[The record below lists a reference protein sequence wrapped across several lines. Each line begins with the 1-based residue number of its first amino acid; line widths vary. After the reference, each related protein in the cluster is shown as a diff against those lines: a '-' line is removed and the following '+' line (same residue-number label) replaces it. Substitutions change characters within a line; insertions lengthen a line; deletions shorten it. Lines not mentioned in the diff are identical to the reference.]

1 MAVCG
6 HEFLRPWVVRAS
18 WIIYRSIVRID
29 SRAIQ
34 MLNQRVVS
42 LPGLDNDRLLTNA
55 QNLESALDEW
65 HESGLD
71 TSSDIP
77 ALQAFANRWRKSAML
92 IALRALRRV
101 EDLRLAQQNTDSDTA
116 SETPVADDAGA
127 DGESPIVKKPEKKRL
142 STPEYYEQA
151 IADWAASGLDA
162 STNAAD
168 FTAFATKWRATATLI
183 ALRADR
189 RVDQLRT
196 LEAHGRELEV
206 RQMMAAEAQRQREE
220 SRVAEA
226 ARAFQAAQQAARGA
240 GDNNAL
246 TGLGRY
252 EQELGDWSARGLDK
266 AEKVND
272 LVDFATKWRQ
282 DATLV
287 ALRAERRVDHLRALE
302 FDARGGRVRTG
313 TAADRRPVVDADQ
326 NTHQEGMAAASAQA
340 AAASYAYGGHDLYEP
355 APAARPVLDRAYSV
369 TENFNFALDD
379 WQNSGLDDSTDI
391 VAFHAFVKRW
401 KNDATLIALRAER
414 RIETLQKQQAEA
426 AAAKA
431 ATSAKPD
438 GHLDYIARHPIDLHA
453 AAQAAPVAEV
463 PPPTSAESIATAVL
477 EWDGAALEFSGDRT
491 ALAAFSHR
499 WRQDAE
505 IIALRADR
513 RIEELNV
520 EKQRLEPEWQEALQI
535 NTVAGYEAF
544 QAKHPHSQFQKELS
558 KRLLLI
564 DEEQAWRKTV
574 ELGTVDAYRTYL
586 QAWPSGTYNREAR
599 VGMMGGAA
607 APVPVVPAVV
617 PVPVPTVSV
626 AATAPAASV
635 GVAVPASVVQASP
648 SGVADAAPVVA
659 AAPVTATSVQAALSR
674 APTKAPRRTALVWFA
689 VLAMA
694 AAVALLAYFFLPQRG
709 NVAVLPKAGQVAAV
723 TDTTG
728 NVAQTTAIN
737 MESTTGSNQVAAPKL
752 RAPPDLAAGQFTPSV
767 EEPIPNKKSTIAV
780 GPAMTPARLDSAML
794 SSETES
800 ITTRSN
806 STVLEEPTTALRPLA
821 PLNDWNVAT
830 APHTGWSV
838 PLAPLNDWNVATAP
852 HTGWSVPLA
861 PLNDWNVAT
870 APHTGWSVPL
880 APLNDWNVA
889 TAPHIGWSVPLAPL
903 NDWNVATVPHSDWRV
918 RLAAAD
924 EANGPT
930 LPHVLWTE
938 RLAASNDWNGGTQ
951 PHADWA
957 MYLAKANEWNTA
969 TLPHQDWPERLARR
983 AVWNQLVAAPHLDWR
998 PYLAATN
1005 EWNVATAPHAGWML
1019 RLRAANAWNGPVRP
1033 HLSWPEV
1040 SSADDAVS
1048 RLQEPQSESG
1058 LAVLST
1064 QVTDTRLIS
1073 TASIPVPPLTGP
1085 VTVAA
1090 RDAGAGSQVG
1100 NNNPPKPNRLKRRE
1114 AIVEPASAA
1123 PVTEPAELKSRKKRA
1138 TPVDEDVVSAP
1149 ASKRAARPAPEPEP
1163 ELEAKP
1169 RPRPL
1174 PQAPVAAKVELP
1186 RKEAPKPV
1194 AVKEVAKPVAA
1205 AAKPPNLPNVG
1216 PPVSW
1221 LRDIF
1226 LSRN

>member
-1 MAVCG
+1 
-6 HEFLRPWVVRAS
+6 
-18 WIIYRSIVRID
+18 
-29 SRAIQ
+29 

-71 TSSDIP
+71 TSSDIA

-101 EDLRLAQQNTDSDTA
+101 EDLRLTLENTDSDTA
-116 SETPVADDAGA
+116 GETPVGDDVIAGDA
-127 DGESPIVKKPEKKRL
+127 PPPVKKPEKKRL

-151 IADWAASGLDA
+151 IADWAASGLDT
-162 STNAAD
+162 STNADEFA
-168 FTAFATKWRATATLI
+168 AFATKWRATATLI

-226 ARAFQAAQQAARGA
+226 ARAFQVVQHAARGT

-246 TGLGRY
+246 TALGRY

-272 LVDFATKWRQ
+272 LVGFATKWRQ

-326 NTHQEGMAAASAQA
+326 NPHQEGMAAASAQA
-340 AAASYAYGGHDLYEP
+340 AAASYAYGGQDLYEP
-355 APAARPVLDRAYSV
+355 APAARPVLDRSYSV

-391 VAFHAFVKRW
+391 AAFKAFVARW
-401 KNDATLIALRAER
+401 RNDATLIALRAER
-414 RIETLQKQQAEA
+414 RIETLQKLQAEA
-426 AAAKA
+426 AAARLA
-431 ATSAKPD
+431 AKNTPPVN
-438 GHLDYIARHPIDLHA
+438 HLDYIARHPIDVQA

-463 PPPTSAESIATAVL
+463 PPPTSAENIATAVL
-477 EWDGAALEFSGDRT
+477 EWDSAALEFSGDRT
-491 ALAAFSHR
+491 ALAAFSNR
-499 WRQDAE
+499 WRRDAE

-513 RIEELNV
+513 RIEELNA
-520 EKQRLEPEWQEALQI
+520 EKQRLEPEWQDALRL

-544 QAKHPHSQFQKELS
+544 QAKHPHSQFQNELS

-564 DEEQAWRKTV
+564 DEEHAWRKTV
-574 ELGTVDAYRTYL
+574 ALGTVDAYRSYL

-599 VGMMGGAA
+599 VGMMSGAA
-607 APVPVVPAVV
+607 APVPVG
-617 PVPVPTVSV
+617 PVPVPPVS
-626 AATAPAASV
+626 AAA
-635 GVAVPASVVQASP
+635 AVPAAPVGIAVPVVAGQLCPSP
-648 SGVADAAPVVA
+648 MADAAATMA
-659 AAPVTATSVQAALSR
+659 AVPVTSTRVQAAPSR
-674 APTKAPRRTALVWFA
+674 AMTKAPPRTPLVWFA
-689 VLAMA
+689 VLAVA
-694 AAVALLAYFFLPQRG
+694 AAGALLAYFFLPQRG
-709 NVAVLPKAGQVAAV
+709 HVAALPKAGQVAVV

-728 NVAQTTAIN
+728 NVAQTAAVN
-737 MESTTGSNQVAAPKL
+737 MDSTTGSNQVVAPKL
-752 RAPPDLAAGQFTPSV
+752 RAPPDLAAGQFNPSV
-767 EEPIPNKKSTIAV
+767 EEPIPNGKATIAV
-780 GPAMTPARLDSAML
+780 GPAATPARLDSAAL
-794 SSETES
+794 SSEPEG
-800 ITTRSN
+800 ITTRST
-806 STVLEEPTTALRPLA
+806 SIIHVEPPSALRFLA

-870 APHTGWSVPL
+870 APH
-880 APLNDWNVA
+880 
-889 TAPHIGWSVPLAPL
+889 
-903 NDWNVATVPHSDWRV
+903 SDWRV

-938 RLAASNDWNGGTQ
+938 RLAADNDWNGGTQ

-957 MYLAKANEWNTA
+957 MYLAKANEWNIA

-983 AVWNQLVAAPHLDWR
+983 TVWNQLVAAPHLDWR
-998 PYLAATN
+998 PYLAAAN
-1005 EWNVATAPHAGWML
+1005 EWNVATAPHAGWLL
-1019 RLRAANAWNGPVRP
+1019 RLRPANAWNGPVRP

-1040 SSADDAVS
+1040 SSADDAVI
-1048 RLQEPQSESG
+1048 RLPEPQSESG
-1058 LAVLST
+1058 LAVLSA
-1064 QVTDTRLIS
+1064 QAAGARLIS
-1073 TASIPVPPLTGP
+1073 TASIPVPPLTNP
-1085 VTVAA
+1085 VTADP
-1090 RDAGAGSQVG
+1090 RDTGVKSAVG
-1100 NNNPPKPNRLKRRE
+1100 NGNLPKPNRLKRRE
-1114 AIVEPASAA
+1114 AIVEPASTA
-1123 PVTEPAELKSRKKRA
+1123 PVAEPTEFKSRKKRA
-1138 TPVDEDVVSAP
+1138 APVDEDVVSTPAP
-1149 ASKRAARPAPEPEP
+1149 KRAARQAPEPEP

-1174 PQAPVAAKVELP
+1174 PQAVVAPKVEPP
-1186 RKEAPKPV
+1186 RKEPPKPV

-1205 AAKPPNLPNVG
+1205 AAKPPSLPNVV